1 MDDDQVADK
10 LKKLGFGVKTE
21 LMGRVT
27 ADLNSSY
34 TVTLNDKVW
43 ELYIRRS
50 QK

>member
-1 MDDDQVADK
+1 MDDDQLTHK
-10 LKKLGFGVKTE
+10 LKELAFGVKTE
-21 LMGRVT
+21 LVEKVT
-27 ADLNSSY
+27 ADLDSSY